1 MKLLDKITNKQF
13 IVTQTPDNVYGLKRG
28 SFAIPNVTDDKYQI
42 ERIVDLLNGL
52 NVKDNS
58 RVFELAVRCLEPVQT
73 GHYSVTKTKETYG
86 ITYDSTTIHDLT
98 TNKEHAKQLVKL
110 LNGVVTKDYDTL
122 LEVIKALIEHN
133 NLV

>member
-1 MKLLDKITNKQF
+1 MKLLDKLTNKPF

-28 SFAIPNVTDDKYQI
+28 SFTIPNVTADKYQI

-52 NVKDNS
+52 DVKDNS

-73 GHYSVTKTKETYG
+73 GHYNIAKTKETYG
-86 ITYDSTTIHDLT
+86 ITYDNVTIHDLT
-98 TNKEHAKQLVKL
+98 TNKEHAKKLVKL

-122 LEVIKALIEHN
+122 LEVIMALIEYN
-133 NLV
+133 DLA